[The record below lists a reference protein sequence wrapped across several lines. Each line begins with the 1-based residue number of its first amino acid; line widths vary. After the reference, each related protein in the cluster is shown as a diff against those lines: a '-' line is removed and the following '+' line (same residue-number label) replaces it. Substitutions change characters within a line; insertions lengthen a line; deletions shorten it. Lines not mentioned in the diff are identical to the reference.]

1 MRILILEDEP
11 RVSDFLQE
19 ALNEVGYTVEVSRT
33 VREAVEKVQATAFDL
48 LLVDVMLP
56 DQDGYEFVR
65 QARALNIEAPVLML
79 TAKHRVED
87 RIEGLDSGAD
97 DYLSK
102 PFALGELLA
111 RVRALL
117 RRKTGGIPYLK
128 FADLELDPS
137 TRKVTQGVEPIYL
150 SALQFNLLQ
159 YFVRNRGLVLSKHQI
174 LDAIWDDQGFRDPN
188 TVEAFVSQLRAKL
201 ETKGKARLI
210 HTVRG
215 IGYTLQQRETGAE

>member
-1 MRILILEDEP
+1 
-11 RVSDFLQE
+11 V
-19 ALNEVGYTVEVSRT
+19 VEVSRT
-33 VREAVEKVQATAFDL
+33 VREAVEKVKGTAFDL
-48 LLVDVMLP
+48 FTVDVMLP

-65 QARALNIEAPVLML
+65 QVRALHLDTPVLML

-87 RIEGLDSGAD
+87 RIVGLDCGAD

-117 RRKTGGIPYLK
+117 RRKAGGIPILN
-128 FADLELDPS
+128 FADIELDPS
-137 TRKVTQGVEPIYL
+137 TRKVTQGGEPVYL

-201 ETKGKARLI
+201 ETKGKARVI

-215 IGYTLQQRETGAE
+215 IGYTLQQRDSSPE

>member
-1 MRILILEDEP
+1 MH
-11 RVSDFLQE
+11 
-19 ALNEVGYTVEVSRT
+19 EVGYVVEVSRT
-33 VREAVEKVQATAFDL
+33 VREAVEKVKGTAFDL
-48 LLVDVMLP
+48 FTVDVMLP

-65 QARALNIEAPVLML
+65 QVRALHLDTPVLML

-87 RIEGLDSGAD
+87 RIVGLDCGAD

-117 RRKTGGIPYLK
+117 RRKAGGIPILN
-128 FADLELDPS
+128 FADIELDPS
-137 TRKVTQGVEPIYL
+137 TRKVTQGGEPVYL

-201 ETKGKARLI
+201 ETKGKARVI

-215 IGYTLQQRETGAE
+215 IGYTLQQRDSSPE

>member
-1 MRILILEDEP
+1 LH
-11 RVSDFLQE
+11 
-19 ALNEVGYTVEVSRT
+19 EVGYVVEVSRT
-33 VREAVEKVQATAFDL
+33 VREAVEKVKGTAFDL
-48 LLVDVMLP
+48 FTVDVMLP

-65 QARALNIEAPVLML
+65 QVRALHLDTPVLML

-87 RIEGLDSGAD
+87 RIVGLDCGAD

-117 RRKTGGIPYLK
+117 RRKAGGIPILN
-128 FADLELDPS
+128 FADIELDPS
-137 TRKVTQGVEPIYL
+137 TRKVTQGGEPVYL

-201 ETKGKARLI
+201 ETKGKARVI

-215 IGYTLQQRETGAE
+215 IGYTLQQRDSSPE

>member
-1 MRILILEDEP
+1 M
-11 RVSDFLQE
+11 
-19 ALNEVGYTVEVSRT
+19 VEVSRT
-33 VREAVEKVQATAFDL
+33 VREAVEKVKGTAFDL
-48 LLVDVMLP
+48 FTVDVMLP

-65 QARALNIEAPVLML
+65 QVRALHLDTPVLML

-87 RIEGLDSGAD
+87 RIVGLDCGAD

-117 RRKTGGIPYLK
+117 RRKAGGIPILN
-128 FADLELDPS
+128 FADIELDPS
-137 TRKVTQGVEPIYL
+137 TRKVTQGGEPVYL

-201 ETKGKARLI
+201 ETKGKARVI

-215 IGYTLQQRETGAE
+215 IGYTLQQRDSSPE